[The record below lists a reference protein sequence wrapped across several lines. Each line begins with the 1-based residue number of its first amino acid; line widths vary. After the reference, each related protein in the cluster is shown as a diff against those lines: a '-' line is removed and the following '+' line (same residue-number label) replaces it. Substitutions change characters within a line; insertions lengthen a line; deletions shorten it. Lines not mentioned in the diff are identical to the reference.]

1 MDKLKYVVVGFIL
14 GVLFYACDDWVLMA
28 DYDDDGSAIR
38 GSVEWK
44 PLYVYIVNN
53 TGE

>member
-1 MDKLKYVVVGFIL
+1 MKTKIKYLTMGVIL
-14 GVLFYACDDWVLMA
+14 GLLIYACDGSSLMA

-44 PLYVYIVNN
+44 PLYVYIVN
-53 TGE
+53 E